1 VQSDADECLFI
12 RSKPGHPHHT
22 VVYFHVDDGHAL
34 SLPES
39 ANQFLIDGLT
49 ARYGEL
55 KLDKEGAS
63 HAGWCIE
70 RTPTGVTIHQAG
82 YIASLAEK
90 YSDLISAAR
99 GPN

>member
-1 VQSDADECLFI
+1 M
-12 RSKPGHPHHT
+12 GT
-22 VVYFHVDDGHAL
+22 HVL
-34 SLPES
+34 SLSEA

-90 YSDLISAAR
+90 YSELILAAR
-99 GPN
+99 GPTPNAPHNSHLY